1 MCKWPWAH
9 RHAAKVSQS
18 ETNRDSK
25 RDSLWNQYSHSSLH
39 FLCLFCINN
48 SSLAKLFVLS
58 WLQLGNGQS
67 EQPVEMG
74 TVTLGKKGSSRSV
87 PQKSTFN
94 SQSRGAHM
102 LSIWN
107 PVADSFP
114 IFIWT
119 RHWGGESWE
128 ERKQFCR
135 WVNRMDGEEVENGKP
150 HGPRERVG
158 KGRGGG
164 GPLVTHSL
172 SRSGPRYRSQ

>member
-9 RHAAKVSQS
+9 RHTAKVSQS
-18 ETNRDSK
+18 KTNRDSK
-25 RDSLWNQYSHSSLH
+25 RYSLWNQYSHSSLH

-74 TVTLGKKGSSRSV
+74 TVTLGKKGSSGSG
-87 PQKSTFN
+87 PQKSIFN

-119 RHWGGESWE
+119 RQKAGRKESNSVDEWIGWT
-128 ERKQFCR
+128 ERKL
-135 WVNRMDGEEVENGKP
+135 RMGSLMALGKEWAKEEEEV
-150 HGPRERVG
+150 V
-158 KGRGGG
+158 
-164 GPLVTHSL
+164 L
-172 SRSGPRYRSQ
+172 